1 MIMEPEEIMIMEGRR
16 ANDGVPGWVQ
26 NWRQKTNDSL
36 KTVKDREQIL
46 LDIVFLVLFRPSI
59 NGMKSTYTGEGN
71 VLYSIW
77 KFKYLEPLS
86 PIYSE

>member
-1 MIMEPEEIMIMEGRR
+1 MMEFRLSTKP
-16 ANDGVPGWVQ
+16 
-26 NWRQKTNDSL
+26 KTEDNDSL
-36 KTVKDREQIL
+36 KTVKDREQFL

-59 NGMKSTYTGEGN
+59 NGMNSTYTGEGN
-71 VLYSIW
+71 VLYSIY

>member
-71 VLYSIW
+71 NWLVAYNQNVLI
-77 KFKYLEPLS
+77 S
-86 PIYSE
+86 PRAHI